1 VVRRHPLACYF
12 GAAYLVSLAALAI
25 VGLPKLHRGGGRPT
39 TALVMFPVMVIAVG
53 LTGVGLTAVTGGRA
67 GLTQLRS
74 RVAWPAHRRWLL
86 LLALPP
92 MAILVVLGVLDALVS
107 PRFAPKLFVFG
118 IAAGLLAGF
127 SEELGWTGFAYPRLR
142 ARFGA
147 LPGALLLGALWGMWH
162 FPVVDSLGA
171 ASPHGRYIPA
181 FFAAFMTLVVALRV
195 LIAWLYNRTGSLLMA
210 QLLHASSTG
219 FLVVFSAPAVTPAQE
234 ALWYFLYAAVL
245 WAVVIA
251 VIASG
256 GSALGAASSG
266 GRHARRPLVGSA
278 AVGR

>member
-1 VVRRHPLACYF
+1 MAPRDPIGVVRRHPLACYF

-147 LPGALLLGALWGMWH
+147 LPGALLWERCGACGTSRSSIRWAQ
-162 FPVVDSLGA
+162 PVPTAATFRRSSLP
-171 ASPHGRYIPA
+171 S
-181 FFAAFMTLVVALRV
+181 
-195 LIAWLYNRTGSLLMA
+195 
-210 QLLHASSTG
+210 
-219 FLVVFSAPAVTPAQE
+219 
-234 ALWYFLYAAVL
+234 
-245 WAVVIA
+245 
-251 VIASG
+251 
-256 GSALGAASSG
+256 
-266 GRHARRPLVGSA
+266 
-278 AVGR
+278 